1 MESRRSAKSTPATF
15 CFSGVFKK
23 LRRQDDA
30 RAVRQD
36 EVRAVDERAE
46 LFVVQGFV
54 GDLGVGGHGVAGPV
68 SREDLSGAGGGLIHR
83 DVIKL
88 QAHDIQF
95 HVQAYLTN
103 LESYAYHLS
112 TYFRICPRNFGA
124 NFLPRS
130 FTCARRC
137 INCYESEA

>member
-1 MESRRSAKSTPATF
+1 M
-15 CFSGVFKK
+15 
-23 LRRQDDA
+23 
-30 RAVRQD
+30 
-36 EVRAVDERAE
+36 
-46 LFVVQGFV
+46 QGFV
-54 GDLGVGGHGVAGPV
+54 GDLGVGGHGVAGSV
-68 SREDLSGAGGGLIHR
+68 SREDLFGAGGGLIHR